1 MLLVP
6 ANKLI
11 FKDAEKARD
20 AITIS
25 QSKEIKNLYLEWSQ
39 EIAEKAEFYKNK
51 TTYSSGISQIQ
62 MGILKKQ
69 LKASADDV
77 SRQLNGLIKRN
88 MYLTSNGVVE
98 SNQKWLK
105 SLGFKS
111 PITTN
116 FSSVQTLAIE
126 NLVTGN
132 IYKTGWSLSK
142 RIWGIEESTLKE
154 AYSIVA
160 KGMAENLPM
169 YDVAKNLEKLVNPN
183 ASKPWNLKSP
193 DGKLIYK
200 KKVDYN
206 AQRLGRTLVQHA
218 YQQSFMAVT
227 KNNPLIDAYKW
238 DANGSRV
245 CPLCLSRDGVVYNK
259 SDLPMD
265 HPNGMCVMVPV
276 IGKNIEDRV
285 ANWISNPD
293 GYDPDLDDFAK
304 NFGYEKSVKLG
315 FNEFQEKYL
324 KPLGF
329 TPENMPTNFD
339 DFSHKM
345 STYQGI
351 EILSYMGTDW
361 QNPHPYQVIQKFY
374 NEKLATLSPVNAS
387 VGSVSKVVSEANSL
401 QDNLSILVGKY
412 GKSPYKSA
420 KAWMGKLDS
429 NALKEFEI
437 AKNQSGLSW
446 KNFYATHIS
455 NKGVVP
461 KSDIKKVEQAV
472 FKAFDSTQGKK
483 WIENVKINE
492 ESKMLDIEKS
502 MMSKL
507 SQSQIGG
514 LKTYTGSSYSE
525 MNKYLR
531 YKAIGMSNEAAI
543 SNSGI
548 SLEKLDKLNEAI
560 QGLSKLSFDNDIYLR
575 RGTDVGDLA
584 GLFMQGDFKENKM
597 ALNGKTPE
605 ELNQMFQGAV
615 GDYAGFT
622 STSSL
627 WDRGFSGDVE
637 IVFKVPKGA
646 NASSVMSISRFGT
659 GEGETILSPSTKVKC
674 LSVEKSDGH
683 MGSYIRVFLEVLK

>member
-25 QSKEIKNLYLEWSQ
+25 QSKEIKNLYLEWAQ
-39 EIAEKAEFYKNK
+39 EIGEKAEFYKNK
-51 TTYSSGISQIQ
+51 TTYSSGVSQIQ

-77 SRQLNGLIKRN
+77 SRQLSGLIKRN

-116 FSSVQTLAIE
+116 FSSVQNLAIE

-154 AYSIVA
+154 AYGIVA

-218 YQQSFMAVT
+218 YQQSFIAVT

-245 CPLCLSRDGVVYNK
+245 CPLCSQRDGMIFDK

-276 IGKNIEDRV
+276 IGKGIEDRV

-315 FNEFQEKYL
+315 FNEFQERYL

-329 TPENMPTNFD
+329 TPENMPTNFE
-339 DFSHKM
+339 DFSYKM
-345 STYQGI
+345 SIQQGSQ
-351 EILSYMGTDW
+351 ILSYMGTDW
-361 QNPHPYQVIQKFY
+361 NNPHPYQVIQKFY
-374 NEKLATLSPVNAS
+374 NENLSTLGPVKS
-387 VGSVSKVVSEANSL
+387 ISSSVSKIVSESNSL

-461 KSDIKKVEQAV
+461 KSNIKKVEQAV
-472 FKAFDSTQGKK
+472 SKAFDSTQAKK

-492 ESKMLDIEKS
+492 ESKMLEIEKS

-507 SQSQIGG
+507 SSLELDGV
-514 LKTYTGSSYSE
+514 KAYTGHSYRQ
-525 MNKYLR
+525 MNSYLR
-531 YKAIGMSNEAAI
+531 NLASGMSE
-543 SNSGI
+543 G
-548 SLEKLDKLNEAI
+548 EAI
-560 QGLSKLSFDNDIYLR
+560 KASGLTDKNLEHLKNAMNGLSKLSFDEDIYLR
-575 RGTDVGDLA
+575 RGTDIGDLA
-584 GLFMQGDFKENKM
+584 GLFMQGNFYDNKKS
-597 ALNGKTPE
+597 LYGKTPE

-627 WDRGFSGDVE
+627 WDRGFSDGVE

-659 GEGETILSPSTKVKC
+659 GEGETILPPGTKVKC

-683 MGSYIRVFLEVLK
+683 MMSTLRVFLEVLK